1 MNKKK
6 REKKEI
12 TKHFSSVLGQI
23 PPFCS
28 NTALTQALHS
38 PPSIAL
44 CIVPLIIC
52 LLASWLQQ
60 YVATFCFQFECL
72 ISLRVDEL
80 NCCSG
85 RWGCCLIYVFLGN
98 ETPCRN
104 VLFHNCYNKCTGW
117 NCSEIG
123 KYYFVLLFGT
133 HFVKESVYHR
143 DFCLNSLVG
152 GNCDAQIT
160 KKTH

>member
-1 MNKKK
+1 MKGIQNQGTVYKSTESPHFQQQETYNEQKK
-6 REKKEI
+6 REKKEM

-52 LLASWLQQ
+52 LLASWLPQ

-85 RWGCCLIYVFLGN
+85 RWGCCLISVFLGN

-123 KYYFVLLFGT
+123 K
-133 HFVKESVYHR
+133 
-143 DFCLNSLVG
+143 G
-152 GNCDAQIT
+152 GNIILYFYLR
-160 KKTH
+160 HIL

>member
-12 TKHFSSVLGQI
+12 TKHFSSVVGQI
-23 PPFCS
+23 ATFCS
-28 NTALTQALHS
+28 STALTQALHS
-38 PPSIAL
+38 PPSIVL
-44 CIVPLIIC
+44 RIVPLIIC
-52 LLASWLQQ
+52 LLASWLPQ

-80 NCCSG
+80 NCYSG
-85 RWGCCLIYVFLGN
+85 RWGCSLVYVFLGN

-117 NCSEIG
+117 NCSESG
-123 KYYFVLLFGT
+123 KGGGYYFVLLFGT
-133 HFVKESVYHR
+133 HFCKRVSLPQIFASKQSSGTKLWCPYH
-143 DFCLNSLVG
+143 
-152 GNCDAQIT
+152 
-160 KKTH
+160 